1 MWNDYRFVLIYLC
14 ITSPQVYSV
23 NFRLLQSSKLA
34 ASEFGFNR
42 AAAANEGEETNV
54 ADNDVDDDVGDEDDD
69 EKAERN
75 VDYEG
80 DDDEKADLSDVAESG
95 V

>member
-1 MWNDYRFVLIYLC
+1 M
-14 ITSPQVYSV
+14 TSPQIHCV

-34 ASEFGFNR
+34 ASEFFNR
-42 AAAANEGEETNV
+42 AAAANDAEETNM
-54 ADNDVDDDVGDEDDD
+54 ADSDVDDDAGDEDDD

-80 DDDEKADLSDVAESG
+80 DDDENADLSDTAESG
-95 V
+95 L